1 MFPSTVLNMAPNAAI
16 TILFILGEILYK
28 NVQGSQCDNP
38 LDNLDKNKTL
48 DIWDLLEIL
57 NSSHRTYFKANNLS
71 ENTQHGIEKSRKRTL
86 ELCFLTTCFDVT
98 CSCVKIDTCTSLNTN
113 TDKNSGLTTFD
124 TSLHCMILN
133 TRING
138 AKNELEKQNNTPKR
152 IAARKSTT

>member
-1 MFPSTVLNMAPNAAI
+1 M
-16 TILFILGEILYK
+16 ILKICNISIGWVIFK
-28 NVQGSQCDNP
+28 NYARCLIS
-38 LDNLDKNKTL
+38 
-48 DIWDLLEIL
+48 
-57 NSSHRTYFKANNLS
+57 ANNLS

-152 IAARKSTT
+152 RKLFRLYKRVICNRMVVNMYLMKVCLK